1 MGEMICYLSKDFGK
15 GRREM
20 EEKERE
26 EKQKEKP
33 IEKMTVKELRA
44 LAKELGAEAVSG
56 MQKEELIAFIRKVKG
71 LPQERKKKVKKAK
84 KVLNVKEL
92 KAKIK
97 ELKVKRAEA
106 LQKRDKK
113 MATIYRRQISRLKKL
128 TRRAAKLA
136 PESSA

>member
-1 MGEMICYLSKDFGK
+1 
-15 GRREM
+15 M

-84 KVLNVKEL
+84 KVLDVKEL